1 VEPSKK
7 PSSSG
12 TIEISVVVP
21 VRDEED
27 SVRELLQGLLSQ
39 TLPPNEIV
47 ITDSGSIDATREIIE
62 EFIGRGAPI
71 TLIRETAALPG
82 RGRNVAVAH
91 SRCDWIAFIDAGT
104 IPETDWLEHLAK
116 PADSRSDVD
125 VVYGT
130 YEPVTDSLFKLCAVM
145 AYVAPPYE
153 IDGRLIRPCSVV
165 SALMKRSVWDH
176 VGGFPEHLRS
186 AEDLLFMRK
195 IEGANFKIVRAPEAL
210 VHWQVQ
216 ADPWQTF
223 KRFVRYARHN
233 MRAGLWLEWQAPL
246 FKRYGLL
253 LVTLLPAII
262 LGGKWLLVT
271 LLLWILLLAV
281 RAVVAVKRNQVRYPA
296 GIVENALRLVILTPL
311 IALLDAATIIGT
323 LQWAVKDR
331 WR

>member
-1 VEPSKK
+1 VELSKK

-62 EFIGRGAPI
+62 EFIRRGAPI
-71 TLIRETAALPG
+71 TLICETAALPG

-104 IPETDWLEHLAK
+104 IPERDWLEHLAK
-116 PADSRSDVD
+116 PADSQSDVD

-153 IDGRLIRPCSVV
+153 IDGRLIRSCSVV
-165 SALMKRSVWDH
+165 SALMKRSVWEQ

-223 KRFVRYARHN
+223 KRFVRYARNN

-271 LLLWILLLAV
+271 LLLWILFLAA

-296 GIVENALRLVILTPL
+296 GIAENALRLVVLTPL
-311 IALLDAATIIGT
+311 IALLDAATTIGT

>member
-7 PSSSG
+7 RSSSG

-27 SVRELLQGLLSQ
+27 SVGELLQGLLSQ

-62 EFIGRGAPI
+62 EFVGRGAPI

-91 SRCDWIAFIDAGT
+91 SRCDWVAFIDAGT

-116 PADSRSDVD
+116 PANSQSDVD

-153 IDGRLIRPCSVV
+153 IDGRLIRSCSVV
-165 SALMKRSVWDH
+165 SALMKRSVWEQ

-223 KRFVRYARHN
+223 KRFIRYARHN

-262 LGGKWLLVT
+262 LGAKWLLVT
-271 LLLWILLLAV
+271 LLLWILLLAA
-281 RAVVAVKRNQVRYPA
+281 RAVVAVKRNRVRYPA
-296 GIVENALRLVILTPL
+296 GMVENALRLVVLTPL
-311 IALLDAATIIGT
+311 IALLDAASIIGT
-323 LQWAVKDR
+323 MQWAVKDR